1 MHGRKKIIIYIM
13 ISIIGLFWLSGCD
26 SPSSDSGN
34 TESKAE
40 AEGQNGLIYKSSMKL
55 LYAKNFS
62 VDYYEGGYKILTT
75 KDGTKILT
83 VPKGKKTPKDIDK
96 DIIVLKEPVSDLYL
110 VASGVMDMFDKLDA
124 VDTIKFSGLDSDGW
138 YIDSAR
144 EALEGGKMLYAGKY
158 SKPDYELLV
167 SENCSLAIE
176 NTMITHSPQVTE
188 KLKSFDIPS
197 IIEYSSYEE
206 EPLGRVEWVK
216 FFGALTD
223 RDEKAD
229 ELFNEQV
236 DIVNRIAKAD
246 GTDTDDTTKS
256 DAATKSDV
264 ATKSDTAA
272 NDDSIPTV
280 AFFYI
285 TSNGQIQVRKSTDY
299 VPKMISLAGGKYIF
313 DASNDDDTGRSTMNM
328 QLEDFYNGAIDADY
342 LIYNSAIDG
351 GVKSIAEL
359 LDKCPV
365 LADFRAVKDGNV
377 FCTTNDM
384 YQQSMSIG
392 YMIDDMHSMITG
404 APDSGMKYLFKL
416 R

>member
-1 MHGRKKIIIYIM
+1 MHGRKKIIIYIL

-34 TESKAE
+34 TESKAYAE
-40 AEGQNGLIYKSSMKL
+40 AQNGLVYKSSMKL

-75 KDGTKILT
+75 KDGTQILT
-83 VPKGKKTPKDIDK
+83 VPKGRKTPKDIDK
-96 DIIVLKEPVSDLYL
+96 DIIVLNEPVSDLYL

-144 EALEGGKMLYAGKY
+144 KALESGRMLYAGKY

-246 GTDTDDTTKS
+246 GTDTDDTAKS
-256 DAATKSDV
+256 DAATKSD
-264 ATKSDTAA
+264 AA
-272 NDDSIPTV
+272 SNDDSRPTV

-365 LADFRAVKDGNV
+365 LDDFRAVKDGNV

-404 APDSGMKYLFKL
+404 DADSNMKYLFKL
-416 R
+416 K

>member
-40 AEGQNGLIYKSSMKL
+40 AEAQNGLIYKSSMKL

-138 YIDSAR
+138 YIDSAS
-144 EALEGGKMLYAGKY
+144 EALESGKMLYAGKY

-197 IIEYSSYEE
+197 VIEYSSYEE

-236 DIVNRIAKAD
+236 DIVNHIAKTD

-264 ATKSDTAA
+264 ATKSDDAS
-272 NDDSIPTV
+272 NDDSRPTV

-392 YMIDDMHSMITG
+392 YMIDDMHSMITD
-404 APDSGMKYLFKL
+404 APDSNMKYLFKL

>member
-1 MHGRKKIIIYIM
+1 MHGRKKIIIYIL

-40 AEGQNGLIYKSSMKL
+40 AEAQNGLIYKSSMKL

-75 KDGTKILT
+75 KDGTQILT
-83 VPKGKKTPKDIDK
+83 VPKGRKTPKDIDK

-144 EALEGGKMLYAGKY
+144 KALESGRMLYAGKY

-188 KLKSFDIPS
+188 KLKSFEIPS

-236 DIVNRIAKAD
+236 DIVNRIAKTD
-246 GTDTDDTTKS
+246 GTDTDD
-256 DAATKSDV
+256 ATKSD
-264 ATKSDTAA
+264 
-272 NDDSIPTV
+272 TV

-285 TSNGQIQVRKSTDY
+285 TSNGQVQVRKSTDY

-351 GVKSIAEL
+351 GVKNLNEL

-365 LADFRAVKDGNV
+365 LADFKAVKEGHVWCTGKNLFQETMGLGN
-377 FCTTNDM
+377 
-384 YQQSMSIG
+384 
-392 YMIDDMHSMITG
+392 MIQDIHRMLTEETPDEGQMHYIHQL
-404 APDSGMKYLFKL
+404 K
-416 R
+416 

>member
-1 MHGRKKIIIYIM
+1 MHGRKKIIIYLL

-40 AEGQNGLIYKSSMKL
+40 AEAQNGLIYKSSMKL

-75 KDGTKILT
+75 KDGTQILT
-83 VPKGKKTPKDIDK
+83 VPKGRKTPKDIDK
-96 DIIVLKEPVSDLYL
+96 DIIVLEEPVSDLYL

-144 EALEGGKMLYAGKY
+144 KALESGRMLYAGKY

-236 DIVNRIAKAD
+236 DIVNRIAKTD
-246 GTDTDDTTKS
+246 GTDTDD
-256 DAATKSDV
+256 ATKSD
-264 ATKSDTAA
+264 
-272 NDDSIPTV
+272 TV

-285 TSNGQIQVRKSTDY
+285 TSNGQVQVRKSTDY

-351 GVKSIAEL
+351 GVKNLNEL

-416 R
+416 NRKINSTKR

>member
-40 AEGQNGLIYKSSMKL
+40 AEAQNGLIYKSSMKL

-83 VPKGKKTPKDIDK
+83 VPKGKKTPKDVDK

-197 IIEYSSYEE
+197 VIEYSSYEE

-272 NDDSIPTV
+272 NGDSRPTV

-299 VPKMISLAGGKYIF
+299 VPKMISLAGGEYIF

-365 LADFRAVKDGNV
+365 LADFRAVEDGNV

-392 YMIDDMHSMITG
+392 YMIDDMHSMIIG
-404 APDSGMKYLFKL
+404 DADSNMKYLFKL
-416 R
+416 K

>member
-1 MHGRKKIIIYIM
+1 M
-13 ISIIGLFWLSGCD
+13 
-26 SPSSDSGN
+26 
-34 TESKAE
+34 
-40 AEGQNGLIYKSSMKL
+40 
-55 LYAKNFS
+55 
-62 VDYYEGGYKILTT
+62 
-75 KDGTKILT
+75 
-83 VPKGKKTPKDIDK
+83 
-96 DIIVLKEPVSDLYL
+96 KEPVSDLYL

-144 EALEGGKMLYAGKY
+144 KALESGKMLYAGKY

-236 DIVNRIAKAD
+236 DIVNRIAKTA
-246 GTDTDDTTKS
+246 GTDTDD
-256 DAATKSDV
+256 ATKSD
-264 ATKSDTAA
+264 
-272 NDDSIPTV
+272 TV

-285 TSNGQIQVRKSTDY
+285 TSNGQVQVRKSTDY
-299 VPKMISLAGGKYIF
+299 VPKMISLAGGEYIL
-313 DASNDDDTGRSTMNM
+313 MHQM
-328 QLEDFYNGAIDADY
+328 
-342 LIYNSAIDG
+342 
-351 GVKSIAEL
+351 
-359 LDKCPV
+359 
-365 LADFRAVKDGNV
+365 
-377 FCTTNDM
+377 TTI
-384 YQQSMSIG
+384 QAGQ
-392 YMIDDMHSMITG
+392 
-404 APDSGMKYLFKL
+404 P
-416 R
+416 

>member
-1 MHGRKKIIIYIM
+1 
-13 ISIIGLFWLSGCD
+13 
-26 SPSSDSGN
+26 
-34 TESKAE
+34 
-40 AEGQNGLIYKSSMKL
+40 MKL

-75 KDGTKILT
+75 KDGTQILT
-83 VPKGKKTPKDIDK
+83 VPKGRKTPKDIDK

-144 EALEGGKMLYAGKY
+144 KALESGRMLYAGKY

-236 DIVNRIAKAD
+236 DIVNRIAKTD
-246 GTDTDDTTKS
+246 GTDTDD
-256 DAATKSDV
+256 
-264 ATKSDTAA
+264 ATKSDT
-272 NDDSIPTV
+272 V
-280 AFFYI
+280 AFSISHPMDRFRCAKV
-285 TSNGQIQVRKSTDY
+285 QIMCQR
-299 VPKMISLAGGKYIF
+299 
-313 DASNDDDTGRSTMNM
+313 
-328 QLEDFYNGAIDADY
+328 
-342 LIYNSAIDG
+342 
-351 GVKSIAEL
+351 
-359 LDKCPV
+359 
-365 LADFRAVKDGNV
+365 
-377 FCTTNDM
+377 
-384 YQQSMSIG
+384 
-392 YMIDDMHSMITG
+392 
-404 APDSGMKYLFKL
+404 
-416 R
+416 

>member
-1 MHGRKKIIIYIM
+1 MHGRKKIIIFIM

-138 YIDSAR
+138 YIDSAS
-144 EALEGGKMLYAGKY
+144 EALESGKMLYAGKY

-197 IIEYSSYEE
+197 VIEYSSYEE

-236 DIVNRIAKAD
+236 DIVNRIAKTD

-256 DAATKSDV
+256 DAATKSDD
-264 ATKSDTAA
+264 AS
-272 NDDSIPTV
+272 NDDNRPTV

-365 LADFRAVKDGNV
+365 LADFRAVKAGNV

-392 YMIDDMHSMITG
+392 YMIDDMHSMITD
-404 APDSGMKYLFKL
+404 APDSDMKYLFKL

>member
-1 MHGRKKIIIYIM
+1 MHGRKKIIIFIM

-40 AEGQNGLIYKSSMKL
+40 AEAQNGLIYKSSMKL

-83 VPKGKKTPKDIDK
+83 VPKGKKTPKDVDK

-158 SKPDYELLV
+158 SKPDYELLM
-167 SENCSLAIE
+167 SENCFLAIE

-236 DIVNRIAKAD
+236 DIVNRIANAD

-256 DAATKSDV
+256 DAATKSDD
-264 ATKSDTAA
+264 AS
-272 NDDSIPTV
+272 NDDNRPTV

-392 YMIDDMHSMITG
+392 YMIDDMHSMITD
-404 APDSGMKYLFKL
+404 APDSNMKYLFKL